1 MQGLKSA
8 ACRRS
13 LVAGAIFVL
22 LVSATVS
29 AEVIKVEVG
38 VSGMF

>member
-1 MQGLKSA
+1 MNGLGA
-8 ACRRS
+8 AGPRRA
-13 LVAGAIFVL
+13 LVAGALFML
-22 LVSATVS
+22 LASTSVS

>member
-1 MQGLKSA
+1 MSGLRA
-8 ACRRS
+8 AGPRRA
-13 LVAGAIFVL
+13 LVTGALFVL
-22 LVSATVS
+22 LASTAVS